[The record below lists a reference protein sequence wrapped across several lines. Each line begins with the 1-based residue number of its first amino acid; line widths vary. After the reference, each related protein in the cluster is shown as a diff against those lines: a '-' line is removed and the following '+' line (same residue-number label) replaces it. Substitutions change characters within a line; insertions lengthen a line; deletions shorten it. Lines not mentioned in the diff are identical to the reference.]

1 MCHVHCDISLLI
13 LLTHRWLH
21 KSLVTEKSV
30 ISPSRSYLFK
40 FFLNFWKDLYF
51 FTYCYDNH
59 SVNDDNNDNSKHSNS
74 IRISKKIQEMRLLAH
89 VI

>member
-51 FTYCYDNH
+51 LLLIAMIITV
-59 SVNDDNNDNSKHSNS
+59 SMMIIMITVN
-74 IRISKKIQEMRLLAH
+74 I
-89 VI
+89 VIALE